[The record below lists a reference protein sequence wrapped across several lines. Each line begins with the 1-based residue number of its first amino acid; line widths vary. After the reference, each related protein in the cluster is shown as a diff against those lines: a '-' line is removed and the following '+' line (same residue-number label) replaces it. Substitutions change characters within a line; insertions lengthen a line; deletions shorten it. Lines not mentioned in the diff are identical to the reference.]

1 MDHSATAYFR
11 KLSDLLFNIIVTDRQ
26 GSVSS
31 LDEGM
36 GRAVKMILGVA
47 EKSDKV
53 LLVGNGGSAAI
64 VSHMQSDLGK
74 GAGVMALVFNEAP
87 LLTAFSNDIGYKYAF
102 GLMTELFAKKG
113 DLLLSISSSGQSP
126 NIIRAVNQ
134 AVDSGCSTITLSGFK
149 PDNPLR
155 SLGDINFYVPADR
168 YGYVEISHGTL
179 AHVLSEGVMAARPRQ
194 WETE

>member
-1 MDHSATAYFR
+1 MEYSATAYFR
-11 KLSDLLFNIIVTDRQ
+11 KLSAILLDISVRDRQ
-26 GSVSS
+26 GNTLA

-36 GRAVKMILGVA
+36 DRAVKMILDVA
-47 EKSDKV
+47 EKSGKV
-53 LLVGNGGSAAI
+53 LLIGNGGSSAI

-74 GAGVMALVFNEAP
+74 GAGVKALVFNEAP

-102 GLMTELFAKKG
+102 GLMTELFAQEG

-126 NIIRAVNQ
+126 NILRAVNQ
-134 AVDSGCSTITLSGFK
+134 ALDSGCSTITLSGFK

-179 AHVLSEGVMAARPRQ
+179 AHLISECVMSARPRQ
-194 WETE
+194 WKTD